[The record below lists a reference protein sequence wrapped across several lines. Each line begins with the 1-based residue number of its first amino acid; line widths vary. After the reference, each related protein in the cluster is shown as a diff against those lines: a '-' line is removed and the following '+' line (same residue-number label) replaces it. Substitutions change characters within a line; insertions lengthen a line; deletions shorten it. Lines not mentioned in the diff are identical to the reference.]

1 MMDKCEEYSNYINEY
16 LRNNPGDIKVKITP
30 EVRYLLYQHY
40 LLGYN
45 DGLSKGM
52 KAAEKVLNEK

>member
-1 MMDKCEEYSNYINEY
+1 MDKYEEYSNYIKEY
-16 LRNNPGDIKVKITP
+16 LRNNPGDITVKITP

-52 KAAEKVLNEK
+52 KAVEKVLNEK

>member
-1 MMDKCEEYSNYINEY
+1 MMDKYEEYSDYINEY

-52 KAAEKVLNEK
+52 KAVEKVLNEK